1 MAMTITRRRFV
12 HASVA
17 LAGLATVVPIGSVL
31 AAEENNK
38 WVSGEGTPDTV
49 MGPFYPLLSKPANP
63 GTDLT
68 MVKGG
73 TAHAQGQLLYLM
85 GQVLDV
91 KGTPIKG
98 VQVEIWQANAAG
110 RYDNPSDG
118 NPAPLDPNFQGYGV
132 AVTDADGRYRF
143 KTIKPGSYPVTR
155 GWVRPPHIHY
165 ELTGRKDKHVTQIWF
180 PDEPLNAQDRL
191 FNGLSPAA
199 RKMLT
204 CKIEAPTGNIEP
216 DSKIALFNI
225 ILTNG

>member
-110 RYDNPSDG
+110 RY
-118 NPAPLDPNFQGYGV
+118 
-132 AVTDADGRYRF
+132 RF

-191 FNGLSPAA
+191 FDRLSPAA
-199 RKMLT
+199 RQKLT
-204 CKIEAPTGNIEP
+204 CKIEAPAGSMEP
-216 DSKIALFNI
+216 DSKVALFNI
-225 ILTNG
+225 VLTNG

>member
-1 MAMTITRRRFV
+1 
-12 HASVA
+12 
-17 LAGLATVVPIGSVL
+17 
-31 AAEENNK
+31 
-38 WVSGEGTPDTV
+38 
-49 MGPFYPLLSKPANP
+49 
-63 GTDLT
+63 

-91 KGTPIKG
+91 KGKPIKG
-98 VQVEIWQANAAG
+98 VQVEIWQANGAG
-110 RYDNPSDG
+110 RYNHPSDG
-118 NPAPLDPNFQGYGV
+118 NPAPLDPNFQGYGLV
-132 AVTDADGRYRF
+132 VTDADGRYRF
-143 KTIKPGSYPVTR
+143 KTIKPGSYPVTQ
-155 GWVRPPHIHY
+155 GWDRPPHIHY

-191 FNGLSPAA
+191 FNRLSPAA
-199 RKMLT
+199 RQKLT